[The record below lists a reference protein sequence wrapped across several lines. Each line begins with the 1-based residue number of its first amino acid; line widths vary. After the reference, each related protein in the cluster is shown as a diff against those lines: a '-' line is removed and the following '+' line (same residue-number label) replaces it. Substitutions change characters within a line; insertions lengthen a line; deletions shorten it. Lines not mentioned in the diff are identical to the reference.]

1 MPIELKVPWRTD
13 VCTNLE
19 AARRLHLFVSFSVD
33 LVDDRDVFGECL
45 LRTGPYSPLELEEAS
60 QKLSSAYILNI
71 EMLGVSIASLPSPV
85 FHLCASS

>member
-33 LVDDRDVFGECL
+33 L
-45 LRTGPYSPLELEEAS
+45 S
-60 QKLSSAYILNI
+60 QTI
-71 EMLGVSIASLPSPV
+71 EMFSVNAFSEQAHIV
-85 FHLCASS
+85 Y